1 MAHIQHLQGSCG
13 HEIEE
18 RLHTTAKIHLTPCL
32 SHRLVIR
39 ETIKVIKRADPR
51 IHGIGRQNVNRNRRV
66 VSLWRNISGMQR
78 RTATRQEQS

>member
-18 RLHTTAKIHLTPCL
+18 RLHTAAKIHLTPCL
-32 SHRLVIR
+32 SHRLIIR
-39 ETIKVIKRADPR
+39 KTIEILKRSKPSLYR
-51 IHGIGRQNVNRNRRV
+51 VWRQNIDRNRRV
-66 VSLWRNISGMQR
+66 VALWRNISGMKR